1 MGMIRTHRA
10 SMRFVAVLAVLWSW
24 SAVPA
29 FAQSLESIKDGEF
42 SVQPSAP
49 LRLGPLT
56 SQAPAADGLSASGS
70 GLTVTFVDVGQGDSE
85 YIELPNGQTVLI
97 DGGPKD
103 EKMAAFLSSRGIT
116 HIDHVV
122 LTHPHSDHYNGLRHV
137 FNAAQV
143 DNFYDNR
150 VDNANAV
157 GDDKVRAQAAAEPGC
172 QLHYPE
178 PGDSLDWGPG
188 VEAKVFNSCPD
199 ASARVMSEDLNNC
212 SIVIKLSYAGNS
224 VLFTGDLSMPKEA
237 ELVARYGSELRADV
251 LKVAHHGSYSA
262 STTEFLAMVQPS
274 YAYISL
280 AAGNDYGHP
289 HQVVLDRLKAAGA
302 EVHRTDKEGTMTLTI
317 GRPAAQAVAVSS
329 SR

>member
-1 MGMIRTHRA
+1 MGMARTHRA
-10 SMRFVAVLAVLWSW
+10 SMRFMTLLAGLWLCAAALS
-24 SAVPA
+24 
-29 FAQSLESIKDGEF
+29 AQSLESVKSGEF
-42 SVQPSAP
+42 SPLPTSS

-56 SQAPAADGLSASGS
+56 SQAPDDLSISGA

-103 EKMAAFLSSRGIT
+103 AAIAAFLDSRGIT

-137 FNAAQV
+137 FNATQV

-150 VDNANAV
+150 VDNASAV

-172 QLHYPE
+172 ALHYPA

-188 VEAKVFNSCPD
+188 VEAKVLHSCPD
-199 ASARVMSEDLNNC
+199 ASARVKSEDLNNC
-212 SIVIKLSYAGNS
+212 SIVIKLSYAGNA
-224 VLFTGDLSMPKEA
+224 VLFMGDLGIPVET
-237 ELVARYGSELRADV
+237 ELAARYGDELRADV
-251 LKVAHHGSYSA
+251 LKVGHHGSYSS
-262 STTEFLAMVQPS
+262 STADFLAKVRPQ

-280 AAGNDYGHP
+280 GAGNDYGHP

-317 GRPAAQAVAVSS
+317 GRPAAPLVASS
-329 SR
+329 AP